1 MNNDPQTTEPN
12 YADRTDNVDTKI
24 DILRRALQ
32 AGDHVLA
39 LGVAD
44 SIKDTVANER
54 MLHAAPGPVD
64 LPAAAWRST
73 EALPEAWHRWA
84 DGVRVKDANVGF

>member
-1 MNNDPQTTEPN
+1 MNNDPQKSEPN

-32 AGDHVLA
+32 TGDHVLA

-64 LPAAAWRST
+64 LPAAAWRCWMRSAPAST
-73 EALPEAWHRWA
+73 SWPRPW
-84 DGVRVKDANVGF
+84 KPTS